1 MFYYKAHISEFLY
14 FRKIHSD
21 LRKAVHRNQN
31 TLFALCVFFYP
42 LGFRHDLI
50 IDGVTADHLYKPN
63 NYLSIRVHIH
73 LPSRILLTDHT
84 APAEHSSRLGSVEG
98 VAQLKLEVEAPNVSY
113 LMEIA

>member
-1 MFYYKAHISEFLY
+1 MFSCKAHISEFLY
-14 FRKIHSD
+14 FSKIHTD

-31 TLFALCVFFYP
+31 TLLALCVFLPPWFSSRSYHP
-42 LGFRHDLI
+42 GSHCGPSVQAQQLSE
-50 IDGVTADHLYKPN
+50 
-63 NYLSIRVHIH
+63 YLSSYIH
-73 LPSRILLTDHT
+73 LPGSILLADHT